1 MPNKTIR
8 LWTNS
13 QVLKESSEDNR
24 NSSLLSTGKD
34 PLHFVKTFLGGKS
47 FYKGNSLWPLFLIF
61 RLSEALKE
69 GKNKKNKSNV
79 NVRDQVQP

>member
-1 MPNKTIR
+1 MLLCITILLVFIQ
-8 LWTNS
+8 LW
-13 QVLKESSEDNR
+13 LDFGR
-24 NSSLLSTGKD
+24 N
-34 PLHFVKTFLGGKS
+34 FVRKS
-47 FYKGNSLWPLFLIF
+47 FYKANSFFPLFGPKTGLFLIF